1 MMPALPPPKLRKNKK
16 KLVASTRLGGSNK
29 APVMDQ

>member
-1 MMPALPPPKLRKNKK
+1 MVVAPPPKLRKNKK
-16 KLVASTRLGGSNK
+16 KLVASTRLGNK

>member
-1 MMPALPPPKLRKNKK
+1 MPAAPPKLRKNKK

-29 APVMDQ
+29 APVMD